1 MQLDQATQD
10 KLKADFDEKD
20 HDFVIAQLLTIT
32 TANVMA
38 KSENLLAQTRFSIL
52 NLAKGDIKEVQYF
65 VKCAKTDF
73 RDVIYWNSAKYK
85 RDTKKKND

>member
-52 NLAKGDIKEVQYF
+52 NLAKGNIEQVQYF
-65 VKCAKTDF
+65 VNCAKTDF